1 MINQETYYQL
11 EDPDVY
17 KARALAIGVLNED
30 LKNKMIKREHSNY
43 KMLADEIRAQQIKKQ
58 ALEIISKNTTL
69 SPQESTLYT
78 NISREIA
85 TPEISSSGPVS
96 REVVP
101 EAEEEEEPAEEE
113 SDEEEPE
120 EEEPLPETLQ
130 MYNNMDEI
138 QLDIVEEAFK
148 TDLDNIDDKEKL
160 RQIYTKLQESKRV
173 YGDRLNEDVNDLF
186 DTLKEYI
193 EDLLGIE
200 EKAEEKEAFEGLPN
214 NPNLKQIQY
223 FLKSKGFKNWGG
235 LRREQ
240 AENILSFILDGETD
254 EKIQIRIGRYIN
266 TNKEESS
273 KSKKRRARSKKK
285 NIKFK
290 IKKKKQEGNGLT
302 QLGGGLKDDLQKVM
316 LLVGAKDAGN
326 DSLKLEKE
334 IIKIQRRLKKKLD
347 KMKQVD
353 REKLKKEIERQMI
366 KKLAKSKLE

>member
-30 LKNKMIKREHSNY
+30 LKNKMIKREHSNF
-43 KMLADEIRAQQIKKQ
+43 KLLADEIQAQIIKKK
-58 ALEIISKNTTL
+58 ALESISTNTALT
-69 SPQESTLYT
+69 PQESTLYT
-78 NISREIA
+78 SISREIA

-101 EAEEEEEPAEEE
+101 EAEEQEEEE
-113 SDEEEPE
+113 SSEEELE
-120 EEEPLPETLQ
+120 EEDVPPLPETLQ
-130 MYNNMDEI
+130 MYNDMDEE
-138 QLDIVEEAFK
+138 QLNIVEEAFK

-193 EDLLGIE
+193 EGILEIE
-200 EKAEEKEAFEGLPN
+200 EKAEEKEEERQNLSEGMPTENASLT
-214 NPNLKQIQY
+214 QIKE
-223 FLKSKGFKNWGG
+223 FLKSKGLKNWGN
-235 LRREQ
+235 LRKQQ
-240 AENILSFILDGETD
+240 AENILFNISEGENI
-254 EKIQIRIGRYIN
+254 EQIQIRIQKYVNSNKAEASLRGGR
-266 TNKEESS
+266 
-273 KSKKRRARSKKK
+273 KRRARSKKK
-285 NIKFK
+285 
-290 IKKKKQEGNGLT
+290 QQGNGLT

-316 LLVGAKDAGN
+316 LLVGSREAGN
-326 DSLKLEKE
+326 DNLKLQKE
-334 IIKIQRRLKKKLD
+334 ILKIQKRLKKKLD
-347 KMKQVD
+347 KMKEVD